1 MHPNSP
7 LARSF
12 PPIHLNHPRR
22 THGRRRILC
31 RTTEPRRSCP
41 NITHSPTSPRSQAP
55 YRQSRR
61 LQFKHHAIAGRAA
74 EHRRSVEPAGEVEG
88 HARVQGRRRLRPR
101 SCEAPSLS
109 TVRSPTLAASACR
122 PRRRRPR
129 RRTRSARRETRR
141 RRRSRRSENVSALA
155 PFAARRAP
163 RLYRDGGYIIVRQ

>member
-1 MHPNSP
+1 MGGAAYCVEPQSP
-7 LARSF
+7 AALARTSRTPQ
-12 PPIHLNHPRR
+12 PPPA
-22 THGRRRILC
+22 
-31 RTTEPRRSCP
+31 
-41 NITHSPTSPRSQAP
+41 QAP

-155 PFAARRAP
+155 PFPLVARPACIGT
-163 RLYRDGGYIIVRQ
+163 GGILS